1 MGEGMDRKS
10 WQVQILHSVGTPIV
24 SALLY
29 PQARDA
35 FPEDEATGDGC
46 FFVLSQPGASRLR
59 VLEENKLIVLGL
71 RVGTTPQLTHL
82 TSITPVRGGQGLA
95 TRGSDGFF
103 GSYVASRGR

>member
-1 MGEGMDRKS
+1 MGRGWIKNPGRCNFRIPWAHLSSLPSYIHKRETHFRKMK
-10 WQVQILHSVGTPIV
+10 QPVTVV
-24 SALLY
+24 FYFKLL
-29 PQARDA
+29 
-35 FPEDEATGDGC
+35 
-46 FFVLSQPGASRLR
+46 GASRLR
-59 VLEENKLIVLGL
+59 ILEENKLIVLGL